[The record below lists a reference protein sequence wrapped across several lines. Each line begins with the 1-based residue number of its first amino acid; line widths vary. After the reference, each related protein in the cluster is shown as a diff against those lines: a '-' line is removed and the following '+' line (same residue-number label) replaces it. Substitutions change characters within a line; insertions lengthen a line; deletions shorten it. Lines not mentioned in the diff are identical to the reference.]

1 MRASGKSAL
10 IVLSLLLLATMA
22 LAPLAGATAMT
33 WNDVTSGFRGPATTS
48 GHIFWGWRVPR
59 VGMAAVAGAALA
71 VAGCVFQAMF
81 RNPLAEPFTLGV
93 ASGASLGA
101 AIGLHFGWTGA
112 MLGMRHLPIV
122 TLLAFAGAAL
132 SILLVWSIA
141 RLRGGGSTNTL
152 LLGGVAIGFVCA
164 AAILLMQFL
173 SARPVTN
180 EIVRWLMGSVDRAG
194 AAGVLE
200 TIPFVAVGLAV
211 VWYLHKSLDLLMM
224 GELVAAGR
232 GVNVNRAR
240 GAAYFAASL
249 ITAAVVAQCGPI
261 AFVGLL
267 VPHMMRG
274 LIGPG
279 HRYLL
284 PAAALGGAIFL
295 PWCDVAAAN
304 LLRWMRDSALQIPVG
319 VITNFL
325 GGIFLIYL
333 LLTRRD
339 DTMLSA

>member
-1 MRASGKSAL
+1 
-10 IVLSLLLLATMA
+10 VLVLLLVATLMF
-22 LAPLAGATAMT
+22 APFAGATAMS
-33 WNDVTSGFRGPATTS
+33 WSDVASAWQKTLSTNGQ
-48 GHIFWGWRVPR
+48 IFWSWRVPR

-101 AIGLHFGWTGA
+101 AIGLHFGLTGA
-112 MLGMRHLPIV
+112 ALGLQFLPIL
-122 TLLAFAGAAL
+122 TLLAFAGASL
-132 SILLVWSIA
+132 SVVLVWSIA
-141 RLRGGGSTNTL
+141 RLRGGGSTNVL
-152 LLGGVAIGFVCA
+152 LLGGVAIGFLCA

-173 SARPVTN
+173 SEQPITN

-194 AAGVLE
+194 AMGLLE
-200 TIPFVAVGLAV
+200 TIPFVAFGLAV

-240 GAAYFAASL
+240 AAAYFAASL
-249 ITAAVVAQCGPI
+249 MTAAVVAQCGPI

-267 VPHMMRG
+267 VPHMTRG
-274 LIGPG
+274 VVGPG
-279 HRYLL
+279 HRLLL

-295 PWCDVAAAN
+295 PWCDVVAAN
-304 LLRWMRDSALQIPVG
+304 LLRWTRDSALQIPVG
-319 VITNFL
+319 VMTNFL
-325 GGIFLIYL
+325 GGLFFVYL
-333 LLTRRD
+333 LLMRRE